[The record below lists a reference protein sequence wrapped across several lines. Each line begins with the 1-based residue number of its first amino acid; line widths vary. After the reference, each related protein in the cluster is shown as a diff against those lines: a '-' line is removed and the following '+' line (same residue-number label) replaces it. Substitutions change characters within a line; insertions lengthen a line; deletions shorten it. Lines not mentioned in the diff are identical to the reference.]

1 MLRSDVLRMEDLQP
15 GMELTGTVRN
25 VVDFGAFVD
34 LGVHQDGLVHVSQM
48 SNRFL
53 RHPSEAVQLGDVVTV
68 WVLNVDKEKNRIAL
82 TMRRAAA
89 RTAAAVSAR
98 IKTNKGRD
106 SMAGK
111 ISASMMCADLLHLER
126 DIRLLEQ
133 CGVEYLHCDVMD
145 GHFVPNWML
154 FPDLINRIAAVSSL
168 PLDVHLMIDEPARIL
183 PSLALRPGDI
193 VSLHAEST
201 HHLQRALAAVRA
213 QGASPALALNPPRRF
228 AWPKK
233 CCQTLI
239 CC

>member
-1 MLRSDVLRMEDLQP
+1 
-15 GMELTGTVRN
+15 
-25 VVDFGAFVD
+25 
-34 LGVHQDGLVHVSQM
+34 
-48 SNRFL
+48 
-53 RHPSEAVQLGDVVTV
+53 
-68 WVLNVDKEKNRIAL
+68 
-82 TMRRAAA
+82 
-89 RTAAAVSAR
+89 
-98 IKTNKGRD
+98 
-106 SMAGK
+106 MAGK

-213 QGASPALALNPPRRF
+213 QGASPALALNPATPLCMAEEVLPDFDMLLIMTVNPGYSGQKLIPQCLDKITRARKLLDDAGYAATPIEVDGNCSLENTPKMMAAGAEIIVAGSSSVFDKRLGVEEGVKALRRSMGQ
-228 AWPKK
+228 A
-233 CCQTLI
+233 
-239 CC
+239 

>member
-1 MLRSDVLRMEDLQP
+1 
-15 GMELTGTVRN
+15 
-25 VVDFGAFVD
+25 
-34 LGVHQDGLVHVSQM
+34 
-48 SNRFL
+48 
-53 RHPSEAVQLGDVVTV
+53 
-68 WVLNVDKEKNRIAL
+68 
-82 TMRRAAA
+82 
-89 RTAAAVSAR
+89 
-98 IKTNKGRD
+98 
-106 SMAGK
+106 MAGK

-213 QGASPALALNPPRRF
+213 QGASPALALNPATPLCMAEEVLPDFDMLLIMTVNPGYAGQKLVPQCIEKIRR
-228 AWPKK
+228 ARALLDAAGYAGPPIEVDGNCSLENVPKMIQAGAQVIVAGSSSIFDK
-233 CCQTLI
+233 RLGI
-239 CC
+239 AGGVRALRHSMEG